1 MAGRVVSEDL
11 ASGAA
16 QRIRLAAGAED
27 VGLAVML
34 ADLIRQNLEQNPRR
48 EPDFRKLDASI
59 SIEVPDVEVTVT
71 LEFSRGS
78 LIVHDGLRDS
88 SQLRIQAGAR
98 NLLALPLVR
107 ISAGLP
113 NLLSPDSRILRNGL
127 LSGQVKIRGMF
138 RHPLRLVRFTRLISV
153 NG

>member
-1 MAGRVVSEDL
+1 MSEAL

-16 QRIRLAAGAED
+16 PRIRLAAGAED

-48 EPDFRKLDASI
+48 EPDFRKLDAVI
-59 SIEVPDVEVTVT
+59 ALEVPDAEVAVT

-78 LIVHDGLRDS
+78 LIVHGGLRDS
-88 SQLRIQAGAR
+88 LQLRIQAGAR

-127 LSGQVKIRGMF
+127 LSGQVKIRGML
-138 RHPLRLVRFTRLISV
+138 RHPLRLLRFTRLISV

>member
-1 MAGRVVSEDL
+1 MAGRIVSER
-11 ASGAA
+11 ASGGAE
-16 QRIRLAAGAED
+16 RIRLAPGAEG

-34 ADLIRQNLEQNPRR
+34 SDLIRQNLEQNPRR
-48 EPDFRKLDASI
+48 EPGFQRLDATI
-59 SIEVPDVEVTVT
+59 AIEVPDVEVAVT

-78 LIVHDGLRDS
+78 LVVHGG
-88 SQLRIQAGAR
+88 QLDYAQILIRANAR

-107 ISAGLP
+107 ISSGMP
-113 NLLSPDSRILRNGL
+113 NLLSSESRILRNGL
-127 LSGQVKIRGMF
+127 LSGAVKIRGMF

>member
-1 MAGRVVSEDL
+1 MSET
-11 ASGAA
+11 A
-16 QRIRLAAGAED
+16 RIRLAVGAEG

-48 EPDFRKLDASI
+48 EPDFQKLDAVI
-59 SIEVPDVEVTVT
+59 AVEVPDAEVTVT

-78 LIVHDGLRDS
+78 LVVHGGLRDS
-88 SQLRIQAGAR
+88 PVLLIRAGAR

-107 ISAGLP
+107 ISAGMP
-113 NLLSPDSRILRNGL
+113 NLLSSDSRILRNGL
-127 LSGQVKIRGMF
+127 LSGEVKIRGMF

>member
-1 MAGRVVSEDL
+1 MSEGL
-11 ASGAA
+11 ASGTA
-16 QRIRLAAGAED
+16 QRIRLAAGAEG
-27 VGLAVML
+27 VGLAAML

-59 SIEVPDVEVTVT
+59 ALEVPDVEVAVT

-78 LIVHDGLRDS
+78 LIVHGGLLDA

-107 ISAGLP
+107 ISVGLP
-113 NLLSPDSRILRNGL
+113 NLLSPDSRILRKGL
-127 LSGQVKIRGMF
+127 LSGQVRIRGMF